1 MTPEKKSETVQTVRT
16 ISLKL
21 NPQTPKLPNGERST
35 NGANSQVRIKPKVTV
50 QRKVLIPSYAQIIM
64 DNVSE
69 KVKSFLRNENRKL
82 DDRDFLILSL
92 RLYFLDVNHVEKEN
106 WSKYSNI
113 DVPLDDAVPQNVR
126 AALDFWSKDNYED
139 CPITRLHIKQWMSS
153 VEEPEVLQ
161 TEVLSEDR
169 AEEDEEII
177 EEIKI
182 ERLDSDEEIQEI
194 DCSLSQPQTYHR
206 LSNLSD
212 LLASDFN
219 NQARLRCRAKVRHG
233 LRACVAL

>member
-1 MTPEKKSETVQTVRT
+1 MTPEKNLKSETVQTVRT

-21 NPQTPKLPNGERST
+21 NPQTPKQTNNGERSL
-35 NGANSQVRIKPKVTV
+35 NGPNIGKTPIRIKPKVTV
-50 QRKVLIPSYAQIIM
+50 QRKVLIPSYAQILM

-69 KVKSFLRNENRKL
+69 NVKAYLRNENRKL

-113 DVPLDDAVPQNVR
+113 DVPLDDAVPINVR
-126 AALDFWSKDNYED
+126 KALDFWSKDNYED

-153 VEEPEVLQ
+153 VELQ
-161 TEVLSEDR
+161 L
-169 AEEDEEII
+169 EDEEVI

-182 ERLDSDEEIQEI
+182 ERLDSDDEIQEI
-194 DCSLSQPQTYHR
+194 DCSQYQNQPQSHHR
-206 LSNLSD
+206 LGDLSD
-212 LLASDFN
+212 LLSSDFK
-219 NQARLRCRAKVRHG
+219 NQDRLHVELKLIVYKF
-233 LRACVAL
+233 

>member
-1 MTPEKKSETVQTVRT
+1 MMTPEKNLKSETVQTVRT

-21 NPQTPKLPNGERST
+21 NPQIPKQTNNGERSL
-35 NGANSQVRIKPKVTV
+35 NGPNIGKTPIRIKPKVTV
-50 QRKVLIPSYAQIIM
+50 QRKVLIPSYAQILM

-69 KVKSFLRNENRKL
+69 NVKAYLRNEYRKL

-113 DVPLDDAVPQNVR
+113 DVPLDDAVPINVR
-126 AALDFWSKDNYED
+126 KALDFWSKDNYED

-153 VEEPEVLQ
+153 VEELQSGDGVEEV
-161 TEVLSEDR
+161 
-169 AEEDEEII
+169 I

-182 ERLDSDEEIQEI
+182 ERLDSDDEIQEI
-194 DCSLSQPQTYHR
+194 DCSQYQNQPQSHHR
-206 LSNLSD
+206 LGDLSD
-212 LLASDFN
+212 LLSSDFK
-219 NQARLRCRAKVRHG
+219 NQDRLHVE
-233 LRACVAL
+233 LNSI

>member
-1 MTPEKKSETVQTVRT
+1 MMTPEKNLKSETVQTVRT

-21 NPQTPKLPNGERST
+21 NPQTQKVPNNGERSA
-35 NGANSQVRIKPKVTV
+35 NGANSGKTPVRIKPKVTV
-50 QRKVLIPSYAQIIM
+50 QRKVLIPAYAQILM

-69 KVKSFLRNENRKL
+69 NVKAYLRNENRKL

-106 WSKYSNI
+106 WSRYSNV
-113 DVPLDDAVPQNVR
+113 DVPMDDAVPQNVR
-126 AALDFWSKDNYED
+126 KALDFWSKDNYED

-153 VEEPEVLQ
+153 SEGPEGLSGVHQ
-161 TEVLSEDR
+161 T
-169 AEEDEEII
+169 AEDEEDII

-182 ERLDSDEEIQEI
+182 ERLDSDDDIQEI
-194 DCSLSQPQTYHR
+194 DCSLSQPKSYHG

-212 LLASDFN
+212 LLASDFR
-219 NQARLRCRAKVRHG
+219 NQEG
-233 LRACVAL
+233 LQFRPRRVL

>member
-21 NPQTPKLPNGERST
+21 NPQTPKQSNNGERSL
-35 NGANSQVRIKPKVTV
+35 NGPNAGKTPIRIKPKVTV
-50 QRKVLIPSYAQIIM
+50 QRKVLIPSYAQILM

-69 KVKSFLRNENRKL
+69 NVKAYLRNENRKL

-113 DVPLDDAVPQNVR
+113 EVPLDDAVPLNVR
-126 AALDFWSKDNYED
+126 KALDFWSKDNYED

-153 VEEPEVLQ
+153 VEEM
-161 TEVLSEDR
+161 
-169 AEEDEEII
+169 EDEEVI

-194 DCSLSQPQTYHR
+194 DCSQYQNQPQSHHR
-206 LSNLSD
+206 LGDLSD
-212 LLASDFN
+212 LLSSDFK
-219 NQARLRCRAKVRHG
+219 NQDRLQNELYK
-233 LRACVAL
+233 LQIWALYFYPYLGQG

>member
-1 MTPEKKSETVQTVRT
+1 MMTPEKNLKSETVQTVRT

-21 NPQTPKLPNGERST
+21 NPQIPQQTNNGERSL
-35 NGANSQVRIKPKVTV
+35 NGPNIGKTPIRIKPKVTV
-50 QRKVLIPSYAQIIM
+50 QRKVLIPSYAQILM

-69 KVKSFLRNENRKL
+69 NVKAYLRNEYRKL

-113 DVPLDDAVPQNVR
+113 DVPLDDAVPINVR
-126 AALDFWSKDNYED
+126 KALDFWSKDNYED

-153 VEEPEVLQ
+153 VELQ
-161 TEVLSEDR
+161 V
-169 AEEDEEII
+169 EDEEVI

-182 ERLDSDEEIQEI
+182 ERLDSDDEIQEI
-194 DCSLSQPQTYHR
+194 DCSQYQNQPQSHHR
-206 LSNLSD
+206 LGDLSD
-212 LLASDFN
+212 LLSSDFK
-219 NQARLRCRAKVRHG
+219 NQDRLHVE
-233 LRACVAL
+233 LNSI